1 MKIKW
6 ERNSRALGLVAQGKI
21 KDEDILPRS
30 RTDEFPAEAA
40 TVRMQKLSD
49 KVPHTVIHIRGKSKQ
64 RTMWNGSAYEC
75 ASTCRVT
82 LANIWNGSDFGMS
95 SNGELDEDYDWQDV
109 HNAVEEVKNVMGIN
123 KA

>member
-6 ERNSRALGLVAQGKI
+6 ERNSRALSLLPQGKI
-21 KDEDILPRS
+21 KDEDVLPRS

-40 TVRMQKLSD
+40 TVRMQRLSD

-95 SNGELDEDYDWQDV
+95 SNGELDEDLNWLDV
-109 HNAVEEVKNVMGIN
+109 HLIVEEVKEAMSI
-123 KA
+123 K